1 MAENTSQ
8 AEKNIDS
15 FQEVVIE
22 IGRVTKVTSGGKNFK
37 LKAVS
42 VVGNGKGLIGIGKG
56 KGKEVPTAIQ
66 KSFEFAR
73 RNLFKVHLNGD
84 TVFHDIVAKYGAT
97 KVIIKPARP
106 GTGIIAGGA
115 MRGIF
120 EVLGIKNV
128 IAKCIGS
135 RNKTNV
141 LKAVLKGLS
150 SMSTPESVSN
160 RLDIDIDEIFK
171 RVEEN

>member
-1 MAENTSQ
+1 MSLENNQ
-8 AEKNIDS
+8 VDKNIDS
-15 FQEVVIE
+15 FQEVVIN

-56 KGKEVPTAIQ
+56 KGKEVPSAIQ

-73 RNLFKVHLNGD
+73 RNLFKVNLNGD
-84 TVFHDIVAKYGAT
+84 TVYHEIEAKYGAT

-115 MRGIF
+115 MRGVF
-120 EVLGIKNV
+120 EVLGVKNV

-141 LKAVLKGLS
+141 LKALLKGLLN
-150 SMSTPESVSN
+150 MSTPESVSN
-160 RLDIDIDEIFK
+160 KLNVNVEEIFK
-171 RVEEN
+171 RIEEN